1 MRKRGITVEAAQKV
15 RKSQG
20 LKETKL
26 QRMRVKRGLTQ
37 GELAAASGV
46 TQRAIQC
53 YEQELRPIEG
63 AKLETLCDLSIALGC
78 KIEDII
84 DSKKLLGKYRK
95 AK

>member
-1 MRKRGITVEAAQKV
+1 MRKRGITVEVAQKV
-15 RKSQG
+15 RQSQG

-26 QRMRVKRGLTQ
+26 QRLRVKRGLTQ
-37 GELAAASGV
+37 SELSAVSGV

-78 KIEDII
+78 KIDDII
-84 DSKKLLGKYRK
+84 DSKKLIDKYQK